1 MKKIAVS
8 MRKGGHDMT
17 YACEDCGFLFCRV
30 GAVKECPSCEK
41 PHIRPATEEEADRLQ
56 KLLEQGNTNLQIKEE
71 QTL

>member
-1 MKKIAVS
+1 MKKINLF
-8 MRKGGHDMT
+8 MRKEGHDMT

-41 PHIRPATEEEADRLQ
+41 PHIRPATEEEIGRLE
-56 KLLEQGNTNLQIKEE
+56 KLLEQGKTSLEIKEE

>member
-1 MKKIAVS
+1 
-8 MRKGGHDMT
+8 MT
-17 YACEDCGFLFCRV
+17 YTCEDCGFLFCRV

-41 PHIRPATEEEADRLQ
+41 SHIRSATEEEADRLQ